1 MTSQRPLPAQFEK
14 LQKPV
19 CQVLNEANIK
29 KEDIEEAS
37 ACAIISTRIPKISED
52 PANADRLL
60 WKGALD
66 PDEAVAYGVV
76 VHGVFSLESKERRSL
91 SSLLIA
97 RNAVTPTRKGQTLST
112 AAANHPTFPI

>member
-66 PDEAVAYGVV
+66 PDEAVAYGIETTS
-76 VHGVFSLESKERRSL
+76 GVFTK
-91 SSLLIA
+91 LIA